1 MFPPPPPPLDPPPTT
16 RLSRNP
22 SSAAQRNGS
31 FEERAP
37 RGADGAQEPSPVP
50 TPPVFVVGEA
60 SAASG
65 PTSFAF
71 GATASAH
78 ERKRR
83 RMTAHKLPRGAA
95 VAAGA
100 TRRVEAASNGAK
112 AEAVAAP
119 CERPNRRSARERRS
133 AFPGGVP
140 LGLAAPLSLIAG
152 RARARARHTVLP
164 HLAAI
169 CTAPFRT

>member
-1 MFPPPPPPLDPPPTT
+1 MTT
-16 RLSRNP
+16 HTSL
-22 SSAAQRNGS
+22 
-31 FEERAP
+31 RA
-37 RGADGAQEPSPVP
+37 
-50 TPPVFVVGEA
+50 T
-60 SAASG
+60 
-65 PTSFAF
+65 T
-71 GATASAH
+71 
-78 ERKRR
+78 
-83 RMTAHKLPRGAA
+83 

-100 TRRVEAASNGAK
+100 TGRVEAASNGAK

-133 AFPGGVP
+133 AFPGFF
-140 LGLAAPLSLIAG
+140 LAGPLSLIAG